1 MSQKTNLIRPSAATN
16 ICPQNTRNITKLN
29 FRVLSCISWA
39 ALKFLCVKI
48 VKAGNIYK
56 MIKDDIL
63 KYLHVL
69 NEKLLQRNVKGEICL
84 YGGAVMCLVYDAR
97 PSTKDVDAIFQPSGI
112 IREAAKEIAIEYDLV
127 NDWLNDGV
135 KGFLVEHP
143 RKVFL
148 NLSHLVV
155 MVADDEYM
163 LAMKSLSARI
173 DGTDGHDILFLIKE
187 LKITTVDDV
196 FKIIDKYYPRRI
208 IKPATQFFLEEIF
221 GEIQDNSRN

>member
-1 MSQKTNLIRPSAATN
+1 ML
-16 ICPQNTRNITKLN
+16 RNE
-29 FRVLSCISWA
+29 
-39 ALKFLCVKI
+39 
-48 VKAGNIYK
+48 
-56 MIKDDIL
+56 IL

-69 NEKLLQRNVKGEICL
+69 NEKLQLRNVKGEICL

-97 PSTKDVDAIFQPSGI
+97 PSTKDVDAIFQPSEI
-112 IREAAKEIAIEYDLV
+112 IRKVAKEIANEHELV

-155 MVADDEYM
+155 MVADSEYM
-163 LAMKSLSARI
+163 LAMKSLSARL
-173 DGTDGHDILFLIKE
+173 DGTDSKDIEFLINK
-187 LKITTVDDV
+187 LKITTIDEV

-208 IKPATQFFLEEIF
+208 IKPATQFFLEEVF
-221 GEIQDNSRN
+221 DEIQDNSGS